1 MTSQVRPS
9 SVGEPLIPVVPPVE
23 IDVDPL
29 RQLELEQ
36 FLFLE
41 AKLLDDRMYAEWYS
55 LLADDIVY
63 WAPTRRNRL
72 RREWKLENSGPDE
85 VALFNDN
92 KQTLGWK
99 VNQFLTGSHWSEDP
113 PSRTRHLVSNVVVR
127 TTTDPDEFAVRS
139 NFICYRNRLERE
151 TDLWVGERADIL
163 RSTGPR
169 QWQIAERTI
178 LLDQSVIQSKNM
190 SVFL

>member
-1 MTSQVRPS
+1 MSIQARPN
-9 SVGEPLIPVVPPVE
+9 SVGEPLIPVVPPVA
-23 IDVDPL
+23 IDVNPTL
-29 RQLELEQ
+29 QLEIEQ

-41 AKLLDDRMYAEWYS
+41 AKLLDDRMYAEWYT

-113 PSRTRHLVSNVVVR
+113 PSRTRHCVSNIVISK
-127 TTTDPDEFAVRS
+127 TDDPDEFTVRS

-151 TDLWVGERADIL
+151 TDLWVGERIDVV
-163 RSTGPR
+163 RSTGPH
-169 QWQIAERTI
+169 QWQIVERVI

-190 SVFL
+190 SIFL